1 MFQTVI
7 AVLIGLSFL
16 YFILAVLCSGVK
28 EFIAAKLNFRA
39 ATLESAIGRML
50 ANGESAAPPGS
61 GQSSPAGAPAVSN
74 LGTAFYSHPLIQGL
88 AYKDKNPSYIPT
100 RYFSTVL
107 EQILRARQIGSADYA
122 ALIHNLPEGQLKETL
137 SALAERSGN
146 EAEAV
151 RKEIEIWFD
160 STMDRVSEWYKRQ
173 AQNKI
178 DYETAN
184 FLMFDFDNGTA
195 SANRMGDAGPVALE
209 GMLTQGDS
217 GGRGKDG
224 YGDSGAHR
232 LRLGAIDETVD
243 RAPENP
249 DRRHA
254 DQCHLRERDQRL
266 RFAVAEAMVEV
277 GRLGGDAH
285 PHQRRQA
292 GDHVERGVG
301 QRAEHRRRIGGV
313 SGPAFSDEQH

>member
-61 GQSSPAGAPAVSN
+61 GQSSPAGAPPVSN

-122 ALIHNLPEGQLKETL
+122 ALIHNLPEGQLKEKL
-137 SALAERSGN
+137 SALAERGGN

-173 AQNKI
+173 AQKI
-178 DYETAN
+178 VLAIAVVLAIALNADSFTVFRALWQN
-184 FLMFDFDNGTA
+184 STLRDNVVVMAAKAKSDMSPEQAEQQLKALEQLKQLPLGWTGI
-195 SANRMGDAGPVALE
+195 SWKDAGLLWWLLKFFGLAVTAFAA
-209 GMLTQGDS
+209 T
-217 GGRGKDG
+217 
-224 YGDSGAHR
+224 
-232 LRLGAIDETVD
+232 LGAPFWFDAMNKLINMRLTGSQPSQAAPVQAVPVSTVIIQ
-243 RAPENP
+243 PEAA
-249 DRRHA
+249 RS
-254 DQCHLRERDQRL
+254 
-266 RFAVAEAMVEV
+266 FAAKA
-277 GRLGGDAH
+277 R
-285 PHQRRQA
+285 
-292 GDHVERGVG
+292 
-301 QRAEHRRRIGGV
+301 
-313 SGPAFSDEQH
+313 